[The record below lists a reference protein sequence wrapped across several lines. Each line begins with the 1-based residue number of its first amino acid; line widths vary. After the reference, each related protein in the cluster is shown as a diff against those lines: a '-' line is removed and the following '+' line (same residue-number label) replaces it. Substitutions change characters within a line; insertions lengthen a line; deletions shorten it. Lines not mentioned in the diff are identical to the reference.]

1 MERERFLVLLLIGCP
16 PVGCVSA
23 CSLSEADAAALR
35 RRAAAVAGRARSH
48 RLLARQRG
56 QGEEQ
61 CRQQQ
66 HQKFGDV
73 GQQEGQFEAEQ
84 NARLAEHHVET
95 EESERQRENRH
106 QPARS
111 EERREGKEWVGPCR
125 YRWSRDNEKKKK
137 KK

>member
-84 NARLAEHHVET
+84 N
-95 EESERQRENRH
+95 
-106 QPARS
+106 RS
-111 EERREGKEWVGPCR
+111 EEHTSELQSLMRISYSVLRLK
-125 YRWSRDNEKKKK
+125 
-137 KK
+137 